1 MLRRAVIGQLMCDFE
16 LDYARLSL
24 PGGADPRNYFAAEL
38 ERLKALEDEGL
49 LCIGSKGLKVKM
61 RGRLL
66 IRNICMAFDSYLH
79 APLPD
84 GPAPARYSRTI

>member
-1 MLRRAVIGQLMCDFE
+1 MLLLYQIWTFISSASLLTRSRTRAGRD
-16 LDYARLSL
+16 ARI
-24 PGGADPRNYFAAEL
+24 YFAAEI
-38 ERLKALEDEGL
+38 ERLKPLEDEGL

-79 APLPD
+79 APLPE
-84 GPAPARYSRTI
+84 GPALARYSRTI